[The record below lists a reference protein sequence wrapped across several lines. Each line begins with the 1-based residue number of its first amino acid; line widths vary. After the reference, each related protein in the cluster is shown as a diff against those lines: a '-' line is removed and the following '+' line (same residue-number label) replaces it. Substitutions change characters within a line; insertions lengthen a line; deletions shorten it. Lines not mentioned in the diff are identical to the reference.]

1 MKRDRARI
9 VRVRRRILGP
19 VHDLRTANWTW
30 RELRRLRSE
39 LRVHG
44 TDAVVGH
51 PPLRISS
58 RSGRVMLLTARLGRA
73 NCLERSLLRQAW
85 LRDRGA
91 VYEVVIG
98 VRGAPD
104 FAAHAWLA
112 GDRDADQFQELHRFV
127 PAGPPP
133 RPRHRVGA
141 AS

>member
-1 MKRDRARI
+1 MRVDRARI

-19 VHDLRTANWTW
+19 AHDLRTATWTW

-39 LRVHG
+39 LRLHG

-51 PPLRISS
+51 PPRRISP
-58 RSGRVMLLTARLGRA
+58 RSGRVMLLTAQLGRA

-91 VYEVVIG
+91 VYEIVIG

-112 GDRDADQFQELHRFV
+112 GDPDAVEFQELHRFV
-127 PAGPPP
+127 PGGP
-133 RPRHRVGA
+133 A
-141 AS
+141 ARA